1 MNPKWIKDLNVRPK
15 TMTLLHEN
23 IGQKLH
29 DIAFGND
36 FLDRTQKVTREKTD
50 KWISWKFLSF
60 AHQRHYKKSKKRAYG
75 MEENIC
81 KLSDER
87 LISRI

>member
-1 MNPKWIKDLNVRPK
+1 
-15 TMTLLHEN
+15 MTLLHEN

-50 KWISWKFLSF
+50 KWIS
-60 AHQRHYKKSKKRAYG
+60 
-75 MEENIC
+75 
-81 KLSDER
+81 
-87 LISRI
+87 